1 MSTPQMATF
10 NFYLNF
16 VEGNDFSLRIT
27 FILIPFCEP
36 LFCLKIFAYPIFDL
50 SLFFSNSYSMISGD
64 TVIVPGTLEEPA
76 LRPRQKKKTRLGL
89 SCRESSTTT
98 FSFCRDLRVRKLKIT
113 RCRQKCTV

>member
-1 MSTPQMATF
+1 MATF

-36 LFCLKIFAYPIFDL
+36 LFCLKIFDL
-50 SLFFSNSYSMISGD
+50 SLFFSNSYSMVSGD

-76 LRPRQKKKTRLGL
+76 LRPRKKK
-89 SCRESSTTT
+89 
-98 FSFCRDLRVRKLKIT
+98 DKVRFKLP
-113 RCRQKCTV
+113 